1 MIERL
6 NKCRGMREPFSLPL
20 EIAPITRIF
29 GPVLNCLIR
38 KVNIYSYPGDEIYQ
52 LKYETR
58 KKETTAAYFS

>member
-1 MIERL
+1 
-6 NKCRGMREPFSLPL
+6 MREAFSLPL
-20 EIAPITRIF
+20 AIAPITRIF

-38 KVNIYSYPGDEIYQ
+38 KVNIYSYPGDKIYQ